1 MLRPGMAVKNL
12 RSSCLSNHD
21 VALHIGERLRHAVSS
36 LRLNHGA
43 PEAGPLVTLSI
54 GVATQVPM
62 DNMHSD
68 LLVARAD
75 QALYAAKHS
84 GRNCVLSAEKA
95 LAAFSNTETGPR
107 QTSGKARAR

>member
-1 MLRPGMAVKNL
+1 MQHLVVPTFVLR
-12 RSSCLSNHD
+12 
-21 VALHIGERLRHAVSS
+21 EAVSN
-36 LRLNHGA
+36 LYLNHGA

-54 GVATQVPM
+54 GVATQIPM

-95 LAAFSNTETGPR
+95 LAAFSNMETGQVKP
-107 QTSGKARAR
+107 QARLVRAELEA